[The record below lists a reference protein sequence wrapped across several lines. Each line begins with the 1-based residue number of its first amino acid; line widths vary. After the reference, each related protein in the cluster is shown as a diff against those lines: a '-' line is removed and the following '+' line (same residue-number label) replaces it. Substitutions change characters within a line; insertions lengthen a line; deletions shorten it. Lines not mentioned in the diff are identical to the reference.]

1 MMLFFELMR
10 VKREYNAESRN
21 QLAITQKMNRMQK
34 QIDRTTKYYT
44 SLFTQLES
52 QAKCMQNNANMYYQS
67 LTGGYAFNGNPT
79 GCGTLGTFISQ
90 IFSKGDFTYSTKD
103 SNGNAVTGAT
113 INETQFNTM
122 MDIYN
127 SNYGSWK
134 DPADNTKWNSQLSS
148 MFPSGDEAI
157 QKAITAFTA
166 VRTGATQMQTQM
178 NGWTSM
184 MSNMFQN
191 GVSSWLE
198 CQKAAL
204 EAEQDQVLDALNYEE
219 TMLECDQTA
228 SKTRCEELKA
238 EKESLQQELSERV
251 KEDAPGFGL

>member
-1 MMLFFELMR
+1 MLFYELMR
-10 VKREYNAESRN
+10 VKREYNAETRN

-44 SLFTQLES
+44 SLFTQLEN
-52 QAKCMQNNANMYYQS
+52 QAKCMQNNANVIFQGM
-67 LTGGYAFNGNPT
+67 TGGYAFNGNPT

-103 SNGNAVTGAT
+103 SKGNTVTGAT

-134 DPADNTKWNSQLSS
+134 DPEDNTKWNSQLSS
-148 MFPSGDEAI
+148 MFGSDNEI
-157 QKAITAFTA
+157 QNAITAFTA

-178 NGWTSM
+178 NGWVSQ
-184 MSNMFQN
+184 MSSMFQN

-204 EAEQDQVLDALNYEE
+204 EAEQEQVLDALNYEE
-219 TMLECDQTA
+219 TMLECDKTA
-228 SKTRCEELKA
+228 SDARCEELKA
-238 EKESLQQELSERV
+238 EKDSLKEQLKERIQ
-251 KEDAPGFGL
+251 EDAPSFGL